1 MPTNSENLRMLRDR
15 YGDVLTMSDLAVVL
29 RYPSVAAIRKARERG
44 RLPVTAVRI
53 PHRRG
58 WFVTATAV
66 AELLQALD
74 GDGAHPS
81 PHQSQEV
88 R

>member
-1 MPTNSENLRMLRDR
+1 MSTKDENLSALRNR
-15 YGDVLTMSDLAVVL
+15 YGDVLTMSDLAAVL
-29 RYPSVAAIRKARERG
+29 RYPSVGAIRKARERG
-44 RLPVTAVRI
+44 RLPITPVRI

-66 AELLQALD
+66 AELLHGLE
-74 GDGAHPS
+74 GGEAHHVQQQPK
-81 PHQSQEV
+81 EG